1 LQVFLKR
8 PGGDREMVEILA
20 LVLLDDEQMVLA
32 AVEPASEAG
41 APNKQTVLNILS
53 RLIDSPPVPPLQTPQ
68 AFHTEG

>member
-53 RLIDSPPVPPLQTPQ
+53 RLIDSPPVPSLQTPQ